1 MKYNVQNTG
10 PQGPEGGSGMRI
22 VVKVG
27 TSTLAHATGR
37 LNIQRMERLC
47 RVLSDLKNA
56 GHEIILVSSGAIGM
70 GVGKLNLPG
79 RPADMPSKQAAAA
92 VGQCELMYTYDK
104 QFTEYSH
111 TVAQLLLTGEDIKS
125 EQRSRNVRNTLSR
138 LLELGALPII
148 NENDAVA
155 TDEIGVENTIGEN
168 DSLSAI
174 VAAAIGADLLVLL
187 SDIDGLYDKDPRR
200 HPDARLIPT
209 VERVDDELFTLAED
223 SSTGLGTGG
232 MITKLRAA
240 AIDTEAGC
248 EMVIA
253 NGSKP
258 EVLYDIAAGR
268 PAGTRFL
275 TGRAAV

>member
-1 MKYNVQNTG
+1 
-10 PQGPEGGSGMRI
+10 MRI

-37 LNIQRMERLC
+37 LNIQRMEKLC
-47 RVLSDLKNA
+47 KVLSDLKNA

-104 QFTEYSH
+104 LFTEYSH

-125 EQRSRNVRNTLSR
+125 EQRSRNVRNTLTR
-138 LLELGALPII
+138 LLELGALPVI

-168 DSLSAI
+168 DTLSAI

-187 SDIDGLYDKDPRR
+187 SDIDGLYDQDPRR

-209 VERVDDELFTLAED
+209 VERVDDQLFTLAED

-232 MITKLRAA
+232 MVTKLRAA
-240 AIDTEAGC
+240 AIATDAGC

-258 EVLYDIAAGR
+258 EVLYDIAEGKSV
-268 PAGTRFL
+268 GTRFL
-275 TGRAAV
+275 TGRAVV

>member
-1 MKYNVQNTG
+1 MCKNTG

-37 LNIQRMERLC
+37 LHLQRMERLC

-240 AIDTEAGC
+240 AIATEAGC

>member
-1 MKYNVQNTG
+1 MCKNTG

-125 EQRSRNVRNTLSR
+125 EQRSRNVRSTLSR

-240 AIDTEAGC
+240 AIATEAGC

-258 EVLYDIAAGR
+258 EVLYDIAASR

>member
-1 MKYNVQNTG
+1 MCKNTG

-27 TSTLAHATGR
+27 TSTLAHGTGR

-240 AIDTEAGC
+240 AIATEAGC